1 MFNPSHTSIQS
12 LANCSKKVRDMI
24 LYVVSKKMAQQLLST
39 TPESDQHY
47 SVEIS
52 QQKNVCAK
60 RNRKMSMI

>member
-39 TPESDQHY
+39 RPESDQHY

-52 QQKNVCAK
+52 QQKKCMHKA
-60 RNRKMSMI
+60 